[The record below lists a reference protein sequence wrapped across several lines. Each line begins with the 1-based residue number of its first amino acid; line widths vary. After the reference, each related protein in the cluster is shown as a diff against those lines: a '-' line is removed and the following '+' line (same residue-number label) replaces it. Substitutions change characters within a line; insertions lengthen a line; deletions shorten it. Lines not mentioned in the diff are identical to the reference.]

1 VSRGAEGDLR
11 RARGIYRTP
20 RPLVRFVIRAV
31 DELLRDRFGCPEGL
45 GSPEVRLL
53 DPAAGPMNFLAEACR
68 LAQARNDSGASLAE
82 HFERRFAGIEIEPER
97 HAKGV
102 ALMRRFLGTQGFAG
116 EVSVPLHLGDALQGP
131 LDPWEK
137 TDAGGIKVV
146 VGNPPWRGHSANRGA
161 WIRGLVRGYVLPD
174 GRRDEG
180 YFRVDGVALG
190 ERNPKWLSDDYV
202 KFLRLAQWTVDRA
215 GQGIVAFV
223 LSHTCLDAP
232 TFRGLRRSLMLTFEE
247 IYVLDLHG
255 NRRKRE
261 KAPGGGLDEGVFPG
275 VAQAAAVLFLVKRP
289 GLPKRIFRADL
300 YGSRRAKLR
309 ALGERGLSALPW
321 QEIRSQAPSFL
332 FAATDARI
340 DREFKGGLSLA
351 EIFPLYAPGV
361 ITGRDALFTGI
372 DRRAL
377 EECLGMRSAPAPH
390 LICGFLVR
398 PFDIRFLLYEGTLL
412 ARPRSA
418 VMGHMRSGENL
429 GLVVSRQTK
438 EEFGAIVTRLIPGH
452 KVVTAFDTNSL
463 FPLYL
468 RPDGERVPNLAAG
481 FLATLSERYGLA
493 LQPEEVFH
501 YVYATLYSP
510 AYRKRYRENLQRE
523 FPRIVF
529 PADRSLF
536 LLMVGFGRE
545 LVALH
550 LLEDP
555 RLAHSPVSLLGD
567 ARAPLRTARP
577 VFEERNCSVEVAQ
590 GALAFRGIPPEA
602 WEYRIGAYP
611 VLSRWLQA
619 RSGRVLSWTETRS
632 FRRIVGALT
641 HTQAIQAAIP
651 AECGCV

>member
-1 VSRGAEGDLR
+1 
-11 RARGIYRTP
+11 
-20 RPLVRFVIRAV
+20 VIRAV
-31 DELLRDRFGCPEGL
+31 DELLRDRFGSPEGL

-53 DPAAGPMNFLAEACR
+53 DPAAGPMNFITEACR
-68 LAQARNDSGASLAE
+68 LVQAGTDRGVSLAG

-97 HAKGV
+97 HAKGE
-102 ALMRRFLGTQGFAG
+102 ALMRRFLGIQGSAG
-116 EVSVPLHLGDALQGP
+116 EVSVPLHLGDALHGP
-131 LDPWEK
+131 FDPWEK
-137 TDAGGIKVV
+137 RDAGGIRVV
-146 VGNPPWRGHSANRGA
+146 VGNPPWRGHSANQGA
-161 WIRGLVRGYVLPD
+161 WIRDLVRGYVLPD
-174 GRRDEG
+174 GRKSEG
-180 YFRVDGVALG
+180 YFRVDDAALG

-215 GQGIVAFV
+215 GHGIVAFV
-223 LSHTCLDAP
+223 LSHTWLDAP

-261 KAPGGGLDEGVFPG
+261 KAPGGGVDEGVFPG
-275 VAQAAAVLFLVKRP
+275 VAQGAAVLFLVKRP

-309 ALGERGLSALPW
+309 TLGELGLAALPW
-321 QEIRSQAPSFL
+321 QEVRPQAPAYL

-340 DREFKGGLSLA
+340 DREFQGGLSLA
-351 EIFPLYAPGV
+351 EIFPLHAPGV

-377 EECLGMRSAPAPH
+377 EECLGKRSDPRPE
-390 LICGFLVR
+390 LVCGFLVR
-398 PFDIRFLLYEGTLL
+398 PFDIRFLLYEGALL

-418 VMGHMRSGENL
+418 VMGHMRGGENL

-468 RPDGERVPNLAAG
+468 RPEGERVPNLASG
-481 FLATLSERYGLA
+481 LIATLSERYGLA
-493 LQPEEVFH
+493 LRPEDVFH
-501 YVYATLYSP
+501 YVYAVLYNP
-510 AYRKRYRENLQRE
+510 VYRRRYRENLRRE

-529 PADRSLF
+529 PAERSLF
-536 LLMVGFGRE
+536 LLMAASGRE
-545 LVALH
+545 FVALH

-555 RLAHSPVSLLGD
+555 RLARSPVGLVGD

-577 VFEERNCSVEVAQ
+577 VYEERDGSVEVAR

-611 VLSRWLQA
+611 VLFRWLQA
-619 RSGRVLSWTETRS
+619 RSGRVLSWIEARS
-632 FRRIVGALT
+632 FRRIVASLA
-641 HTQAIQAAIP
+641 HTEKIQRSMP
-651 AECGCV
+651 AEGGYI